1 MKTLILQ
8 DSILCILSQYD
19 NSFSNVPDHLFIE
32 HFSIRVTDLP
42 TFGTSFGYRKVAE
55 NTFSVME
62 SKTLSKDAELVP
74 VSYGDKIM
82 VVFRDCFIR
91 KKEGSIFHGNDDHV
105 NVTISFQMKT
115 GNQSF
120 NFSFPATRYPT
131 GEIPLKDIVILSPTQ
146 IQDYFSLTVN
156 MISTS
161 DLMAAAKDISS
172 VMSSVTDIVKSIPV
186 GGSIPATSVG
196 IMGDVINIIVAL
208 SPETSLINNQ
218 RSYLVDQDKYPENDD
233 MKYLKLG
240 TMDVYED
247 YDDNKA
253 RWKDGKYV
261 IKNKN
266 NGDEEATRITLE
278 FLKCP

>member
-1 MKTLILQ
+1 MPI
-8 DSILCILSQYD
+8 
-19 NSFSNVPDHLFIE
+19 F
-32 HFSIRVTDLP
+32 R
-42 TFGTSFGYRKVAE
+42 TSFGYRKVAE
-55 NTFSVME
+55 NTFSSME
-62 SKTLSKDAELVP
+62 SETLSEDVGLIP

-82 VVFRDCFIR
+82 VVFRDCFIQ

-131 GEIPLKDIVILSPTQ
+131 GEIPLKDIVILPPTP
-146 IQDYFSLTVN
+146 IQDYFSLTVS

-161 DLMAAAKDISS
+161 DLMAAAKNISS

-186 GGSIPATSVG
+186 EGSIPATSIG

-208 SPETSLINNQ
+208 SPETTLINNQ
-218 RSYLVDQDKYPENDD
+218 RSYLVDKDKYPENDD
-233 MKYLKLG
+233 MEYLKLG
-240 TMDVYED
+240 KMDVFAVDD
-247 YDDNKA
+247 YNKA
-253 RWKDGKYV
+253 RWEDGKYV

-266 NGDEEATRITLE
+266 NDYEEATRITLE
-278 FLKCP
+278 FIKCP

>member
-1 MKTLILQ
+1 
-8 DSILCILSQYD
+8 
-19 NSFSNVPDHLFIE
+19 
-32 HFSIRVTDLP
+32 LP
-42 TFGTSFGYRKVAE
+42 IFGTSFGYRKVAE
-55 NTFSVME
+55 NMFPVME
-62 SKTLSKDAELVP
+62 SNTLSKDAGLVP

-91 KKEGSIFHGNDDHV
+91 KKEGSFHGNDDHV

-115 GNQSF
+115 GSQSF

-131 GEIPLKDIVILSPTQ
+131 GEIPLKDIVILPPTQ
-146 IQDYFSLTVN
+146 IQDYFSLSVN

-172 VMSSVTDIVKSIPV
+172 VMSSVTDIVKSNPV

-218 RSYLVDQDKYPENDD
+218 RSYLVDQGKYPENDD
-233 MKYLKLG
+233 MTYLMLG
-240 TMDVYED
+240 KMDVYEN
-247 YDDNKA
+247 YGDNKA

-266 NGDEEATRITLE
+266 NDDEEATRITLE